1 MATVER
7 FEDLVVWKAAR
18 ELASAVYRC
27 SNQGSLAKDYPLR
40 DQLRRAA
47 ISVMANIAEGFERGG
62 DREFVQFLGFA
73 KGSCGEVRSL
83 LVIANDQGYITDADA
98 GSIAKLCQKIARMIA
113 GLMSYL
119 DNSPRAGRR
128 LGTASTRGTSNEK

>member
-18 ELASAVYRC
+18 ELTNAVYRC
-27 SNQGSLAKDYPLR
+27 SNQGSFAKDYPLR

-47 ISVMANIAEGFERGG
+47 ISIMANIAEGFERGG
-62 DREFVQFLGFA
+62 DKEFLQFLGIA

-83 LVIANDQGYITDADA
+83 IVIASDQGYVAQA
-98 GSIAKLCQKIARMIA
+98 EANSIGRSCLEIGRMVA
-113 GLMSYL
+113 GLMRYL
-119 DNSPRAGRR
+119 DQSRRTGRR
-128 LGTASTRGTSNEK
+128 LGVTRARSGNDG